1 MLDGLFELISN
12 TLNFFYTLIPNYAV
26 AIALLTCLVMLIT
39 TPLTL
44 KGTRSMIE
52 MQRLQPQIR
61 RIQLEHKDD
70 AAKRNEALMAFY
82 KEHEINPVGGCLPL
96 LIQAPVFSILF
107 YVVQGLTREAKFVGV
122 QKILQSDYF
131 PQGVVTE
138 GFRPKYLDSSTELYQ
153 SLLGQTE
160 MNAIGSN
167 HFDLSISAVEALSL
181 GFLTALPYILLVAV
195 IAFLSWYQQKQ
206 IMGRNPNAEVNP
218 QQQMMMRI
226 GPLMYVFF
234 AFISPAAIGIYFL
247 VSTLWRVGQQAFIT
261 RSLYGSEES
270 IGVQAQ
276 KAMQE
281 VREAKKNGTGKPSGK
296 PTDKPAV
303 RPRSTGRAATGRR
316 RPRRRRRSTSRP
328 QPAGRPPR
336 PSRTPGPARRRR
348 GSSAVEWVVT
358 TGRSVEEA
366 TEAALDQLGV
376 DEQDAEV
383 EVVQEPQK
391 GLFGRLRA
399 EAQVR
404 ARVRP
409 TAPRPKVDRRERRR
423 GDRRRDGDRSRPKK
437 SGSRERVG
445 ASAGSTGPRTDDRDT
460 AEPCGRRCGPRR
472 PAGLVPQRAGRLV
485 EQQQEASA

>member
-131 PQGVVTE
+131 PSAVVTE
-138 GFRPKYLDSSTELYQ
+138 GFRPKYLDHSTELYQ

-160 MNAIGSN
+160 MNAIGSS
-167 HFDLSISAVEALSL
+167 HFDLSISATEALSL

-261 RSLYGSEES
+261 RSLYGSEDS
-270 IGVQAQ
+270 IGIQAQ

-281 VREAKKNGTGKPSGK
+281 VREAKKNGTGKPTGK
-296 PTDKPAV
+296 PTDKPARKTPV
-303 RPRSTGRAATGRR
+303 DGASGNGKTSTSKATPVDKQTATSGTSSAAKPHPRSR
-316 RPRRRRRSTSRP
+316 
-328 QPAGRPPR
+328 
-336 PSRTPGPARRRR
+336 
-348 GSSAVEWVVT
+348 
-358 TGRSVEEA
+358 
-366 TEAALDQLGV
+366 
-376 DEQDAEV
+376 
-383 EVVQEPQK
+383 
-391 GLFGRLRA
+391 
-399 EAQVR
+399 
-404 ARVRP
+404 
-409 TAPRPKVDRRERRR
+409 
-423 GDRRRDGDRSRPKK
+423 KK
-437 SGSRERVG
+437 KKRK
-445 ASAGSTGPRTDDRDT
+445 
-460 AEPCGRRCGPRR
+460 
-472 PAGLVPQRAGRLV
+472 
-485 EQQQEASA
+485 